1 MSRMRFSKWAPA
13 ALLVAGMVA
22 LSGAVTGDEPAAP
35 KPSKL
40 DPLKRLVGEW
50 VQVGEDGKPTD
61 VVMARSRL
69 TAGGS
74 AILEELFPGSDH
86 EMVTLYHL
94 DGDEVVLTH
103 YCVMGNAPRMKLQK
117 GSTADKWTFVCDGK
131 GSNMKESDPHMHQG
145 TITFLSDDRF
155 QSEWTMQKDGK
166 PDHSAKFDCM
176 RKK

>member
-1 MSRMRFSKWAPA
+1 MSNAKITKWVAA
-13 ALLVAGMVA
+13 ALCVAGIAAVSTLVAG
-22 LSGAVTGDEPAAP
+22 DEPTAP
-35 KPSKL
+35 KPTKL

-50 VQVGEDGKPTD
+50 LQVGEDGKATD

-74 AILEELFPGSDH
+74 AILEELFPGTDH

-94 DGDEVVLTH
+94 DGADVVLTH
-103 YCVMGNAPRMKLQK
+103 YCVMGNAPRMKLEK

-131 GSNMKESDPHMHQG
+131 GSNMKESDPHMHKG

-166 PDHSAKFDCM
+166 PDHSAKFDCI